1 MNKPYIIAE
10 MAWGYTGSYD
20 KGIQIL
26 KGAVDS
32 GADAIGIHL
41 TDLPNYMVEDYK
53 CTAGQTLSDSAD
65 TSISIYEFLV
75 RTNMSNNDWLK
86 FDEEANKLKI
96 DLVVMCNDT
105 PSFHFSK
112 KINVKKYVIPAA
124 IFLELDLI
132 RLMVDENNDI
142 ILRAGGATLSE
153 IEAVLEFIY
162 TIDINAKINI
172 LVGIQL
178 YPTPIEELH
187 ISSIDTLRKHFNNP
201 NITFGI
207 ADHIDGD
214 LKEAIYLPSLALAYG
229 ISTIE
234 KHITI
239 DRKDK
244 LEDYEAAL
252 GIEQFKDFINYI
264 NISIKALGSGGIDYL
279 VNDSY
284 KTYRDVVRKKIVAS
298 RDIKKGEILSFLD
311 VEFKRADVGEQ
322 IDSLDKMVGNKLLK
336 DVNKDQG
343 LEINDFL

>member
-1 MNKPYIIAE
+1 MQKPYIIAE
-10 MAWGYTGSYD
+10 MAWGYTGSYE
-20 KGIQIL
+20 KSLQIL
-26 KGAVDS
+26 KGASES

-41 TDLPNYMVEDYK
+41 TDLPNYMVEDYR

-65 TSISIYEFLV
+65 TSISIYEFLTK
-75 RTNMSNNDWLK
+75 TNMPNDDWLK
-86 FDEEANKLKI
+86 FDKEAQKLNI

-112 KINVKKYVIPAA
+112 KIKVKKYVIPAA

-132 RLMVDENNDI
+132 RLMVEENNDI

-162 TIDINAKINI
+162 TIDSNAKINV

-201 NITFGI
+201 KITFGI

-214 LKEAIYLPSLALAYG
+214 LNEAIYLPSLALAFG
-229 ISTIE
+229 VTSIE

-252 GIEQFKDFINYI
+252 GIEQFKDFVSYI
-264 NISIKALGSGGIDYL
+264 DVSLKALGSGAIDYL

-284 KTYRDVVRKKIVAS
+284 TTYRDVVRKKLVAA
-298 RDIKKGEILSFLD
+298 RDIKKGVVLSSKD
-311 VEFKRADVGEQ
+311 VEFKRADIGEQ
-322 IDSLDKMVGNKLLK
+322 IDSLDKMLGKKLLK
-336 DVNKDQG
+336 DINKGQG
-343 LEINDFL
+343 LEMNYFL